1 MKWNPISP
9 TKPSWTELLEHEVQE
24 LLPALLCRDNIY
36 IFNFL
41 EDYHVFGSTAE
52 VLDLLFTK

>member
-1 MKWNPISP
+1 MKWNQICPM
-9 TKPSWTELLEHEVQE
+9 KPSRTELLEREVQE